1 MLSASATAPTS
12 LFRDNQQQ
20 KQQKP
25 QQNEHGPTPT
35 RAAPS
40 RQQHSSGQHHAG
52 TQSSFKRIPDSGD
65 ESTPTRGVL
74 ADIIQ
79 TSTVDQRRPAKRFKS
94 LSQIASEAELSSDP
108 IEPDEG
114 AEIPRIRPTPI
125 RTANLHSDLDRLLS
139 GTPEVSL
146 EKESEV
152 EELRVALLWRL
163 NQVKNEIEELENMV
177 FEAEHS
183 TQTESWSE
191 KLTIAELDAVVN
203 GLLSSNENSLSTVPI
218 PDCCGFTNPDNMVP
232 HMPEPELDLD
242 NLRRFSGLTL
252 RSLGIE
258 LVFLPSTDSENAIV
272 RTARHKIQVAHS
284 DSQISLTLSLI
295 VNQTDLEVLEFF
307 VWQESIQPLWA
318 REPIAEW
325 NTRMIG
331 GGSHDLR
338 QYDISCFLYGVAEFA
353 RMANVRAETM
363 AMIARTFPYY
373 IQSATVLPKK
383 HGPDDDKGEIDKVLK
398 AKEKRLWLG
407 ERRVV
412 IRSDSGPNGLQLVIS
427 WDLELDGVTGDVGSK
442 VTAHVSA
449 PRYYE
454 DIDQDET
461 LGRIPA
467 IFNTLVHTHGV
478 YRAASIII
486 RNLFEED

>member
-1 MLSASATAPTS
+1 MLSASATSPTS

-20 KQQKP
+20 KQQSP
-25 QQNEHGPTPT
+25 QQNQQDPTPT
-35 RAAPS
+35 RVAPS
-40 RQQHSSGQHHAG
+40 RQQHSSGQHYAG
-52 TQSSFKRIPDSGD
+52 TQSSFKRIADSGD
-65 ESTPTRGVL
+65 ESTPTRGIL

-108 IEPDEG
+108 IEPAENG
-114 AEIPRIRPTPI
+114 EIPHIGSTPV

-163 NQVKNEIEELENMV
+163 HQVKHEIEELENMV
-177 FEAEHS
+177 LQGEHS
-183 TQTESWSE
+183 TQTESSSE
-191 KLTIAELDAVVN
+191 KLTITELDTVVS
-203 GLLSSNENSLSTVPI
+203 GLLSSNESSLSNLPI
-218 PDCCGFTNPDNMVP
+218 TDYIGFTNPDNTLP

-252 RSLGIE
+252 HSLGVE
-258 LVFLPSTDSENAIV
+258 LVFLPSTDSENAIT

-295 VNQTDLEVLEFF
+295 VSQTDLEVLDFF

-318 REPIAEW
+318 RNPITEW

-331 GGSHDLR
+331 SGPHDLR

-353 RMANVRAETM
+353 RMANVRCETM
-363 AMIARTFPYY
+363 AMIARTFPDY
-373 IQSATVLPKK
+373 IQSAKVLPKK
-383 HGPDDDKGEIDKVLK
+383 LGTDDEQGEIDKVLA

-412 IRSDSGPNGLQLVIS
+412 IRSDSGPNGLQLVIA

-454 DIDQDET
+454 EIDQDEN
-461 LGRIPA
+461 LGRIPE
-467 IFNTLVHTHGV
+467 IFNTLVRTHGV